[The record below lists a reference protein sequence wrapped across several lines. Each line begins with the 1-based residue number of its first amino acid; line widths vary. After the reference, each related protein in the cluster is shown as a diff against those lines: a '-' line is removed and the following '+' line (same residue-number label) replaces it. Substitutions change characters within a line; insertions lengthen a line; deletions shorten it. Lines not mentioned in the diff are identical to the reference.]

1 MKIRHIILLGLI
13 CISSGSCK
21 DFLDTKPEDALFP
34 GNYYKTAQELDY
46 ALTSVYHCLGADAI
60 YGNNVLYLL
69 GWTAD
74 EGYMNR
80 STIATGAFRLNHALG
95 DSYVTAFW
103 RDLYVG
109 INRANILLENVDS
122 NPDIP
127 QEKRNTVKGEAL
139 FLRAYF
145 YFLLVQN
152 FGGVPLKLESS
163 KSAVDV
169 HIERSTVK
177 QVYDQIVKD
186 MTEAEG
192 LVQDITA
199 IGFGGRVSKSAV
211 RGILMR
217 VNLYMAGYPL
227 KETARYDEVIK
238 WGDKLMQ
245 DGLAAHAMNPSFSN
259 IFITMAQEKYDIK
272 ESIWEVEFSGNGTD
286 IYVETGRNGWIN
298 GIRTTNTNT
307 GRSDGYMCYTAK
319 LYNCYEPGDLRK
331 YWCIPLFNYSNLP
344 AASGTKTL
352 IGEVTSEPTKY
363 SRYPGKFRR
372 EYETLIPKIATR
384 SPINVPLL
392 RYTDVLLMYAEA
404 LNEKSG
410 PTAVA
415 VGLVNDI
422 RRRAWT
428 KGIKSFTITNGG
440 SGYTTA
446 PTVTITGGGGSG
458 ASAKA
463 VVSGGVVTAI
473 NLDRDPSGVE
483 FSLTGTYTSAPTVT
497 LSGGGGSGATAT
509 ATVYMPAD
517 ADVKPAF
524 TASKEAFRKFIQD
537 ERMRELNFENF
548 RRSDLVR
555 WELYET
561 VNRDMA
567 ATMTIDVPSSVFI
580 TYYSNMEVP
589 KHLLLPIPSAEMIT
603 NNKMVQNPGW

>member
-1 MKIRHIILLGLI
+1 MKIRHIIILGLL

-21 DFLDTKPEDALFP
+21 DFLDTKPKDALFP
-34 GNYYKTAQELDY
+34 GNYYKTAEELDF
-46 ALTSVYHCLGADAI
+46 ALTAVYHCLGSNPM

-74 EGYMNR
+74 EGFMNR
-80 STIATGAFRLNHALG
+80 SSIATGAFRLNHALG

-103 RDLYVG
+103 RELFNG
-109 INRANILLENVDS
+109 INRANILLENVD
-122 NPDIP
+122 NNTAIP

-145 YFLLVQN
+145 YFLAVQN
-152 FGGVPLKLESS
+152 FGGVPLKLASS
-163 KSAVDV
+163 KSALDV
-169 HIERSTVK
+169 HQEKATVK
-177 QVYDQIVKD
+177 QVYDQIVND

-199 IGFGGRVSKSAV
+199 LGFGGRVSKSAV

-238 WGDKLMQ
+238 WGDKLMG
-245 DGLAAHAMNPSFSN
+245 DGLAAHAINPSFPN
-259 IFITMAQEKYDIK
+259 IFITMAQEKYDIR
-272 ESIWEVEFSGNGTD
+272 ESIWEAEFSGNGSD

-307 GRSDGYMCYTAK
+307 GRSDGYMSYTAK

-331 YWCIPLFNYSNLP
+331 YWCIPLFNYDNLP
-344 AASGTKTL
+344 AAAGTKTL
-352 IGEVTSEPTKY
+352 IGEITSEATKY
-363 SRYPGKFRR
+363 LRYPGKFRR
-372 EYETLIPKIATR
+372 EYETLIPKSATR

-410 PTAVA
+410 PVATAVNM
-415 VGLVNDI
+415 VNQI
-422 RRRAWT
+422 RRRGWS
-428 KGIKSFTITNGG
+428 KGIKSFTISNGG
-440 SGYTTA
+440 SGYTSA
-446 PTVTITGGGGSG
+446 PTVTISGGGGSG

-463 VVSGGVVTAI
+463 VVTGGVVTAI
-473 NLDRDPSGVE
+473 TLDRDPTGE
-483 FSLTGTYTSAPTVT
+483 AFSLAGTYTSAPTVT
-497 LSGGGGSGATAT
+497 LSGGGGSGAQVTAEIYT
-509 ATVYMPAD
+509 PED
-517 ADVKPAF
+517 ADVKAPF
-524 TASKEAFRKFIQD
+524 TASKEAFRKFLQD
-537 ERMRELNFENF
+537 ERMRELNFENM
-548 RRSDLVR
+548 RRADLIR
-555 WELYET
+555 WEIYEI

-567 ATMTIDVPSSVFI
+567 ATMSTDIPGHVFI
-580 TYYSNMEVP
+580 SYYSNIEVP
-589 KHLLLPIPSAEMIT
+589 KHLLLPIPNAEMLT